1 MTFKVELVQR
11 EDAKDMLNYL
21 KEVGSETDFLLF
33 GSEGVGLSIEE
44 EMKVIDSFSKT
55 PFKKMYIV
63 KDNLKI
69 IATAHIQLHT
79 KDRTK
84 HKSSIGISVLKAYWN
99 QGVGSMLI
107 KTLIDYAKSTGIT
120 ETIYL
125 EVLSNNHKAIG
136 LYEKFGF
143 YTYAM
148 DKRSTKIDNEYFDN
162 NLMRLDF

>member
-33 GSEGVGLSIEE
+33 GSEGGLSIEE

-69 IATAHIQLHT
+69 IATAHIRFIT
-79 KDRTK
+79 PMNERRSVGICF
-84 HKSSIGISVLKAYWN
+84 KSLLESRCWFYVNKNTY
-99 QGVGSMLI
+99 
-107 KTLIDYAKSTGIT
+107 YAKSTGIT

-143 YTYAM
+143 YTYAY
-148 DKRSTKIDNEYFDN
+148 DKRSTKI
-162 NLMRLDF
+162 R